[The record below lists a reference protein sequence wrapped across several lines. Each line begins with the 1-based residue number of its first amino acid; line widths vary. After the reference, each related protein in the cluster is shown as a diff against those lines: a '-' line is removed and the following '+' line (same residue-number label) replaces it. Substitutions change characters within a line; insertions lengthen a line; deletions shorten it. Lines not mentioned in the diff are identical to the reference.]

1 MDVTA
6 QVAVLFLVVL
16 VGTLCRR
23 LGYLTD
29 SVIHGITEIV
39 INVALPALTLY
50 NMQREFSQEVFAGF
64 LLTLAGTILT
74 ILVCILGG
82 WLLFK
87 NRPHAR
93 RAVLANLCG
102 FSNCGFMGYPIILA
116 IHPDWMIYAVAYNIG
131 YSLVSWTVGI
141 SVFGGRQAASLKR
154 ALLNPNIIASLV
166 GFALFCLRW
175 RWPDVLSDALSTVGG
190 LTTPLSM
197 LLIGPRICGIQPKD
211 LKDKDYALISALRN
225 VVLPLLVL
233 LDSETASPA
242 CSGEGCPLPADRH
255 AVGHAGGHA
264 GGTLRRGR
272 GLRFPR
278 GGALHA
284 GLHRH
289 DPADGPAALTACQ
302 GGS

>member
-74 ILVCILGG
+74 ILVSILGG

-175 RWPDVLSDALSTVGG
+175 RWPAVISDALNTVGG

-211 LKDKDYALISALRN
+211 LKDKDYAFISALRN
-225 VVLPLLVL
+225 VILPLLVL
-233 LDSETASPA
+233 LILK
-242 CSGEGCPLPADRH
+242 PLPLPVPVKGVLFLLTAMPL
-255 AVGHAGGHA
+255 
-264 GGTLRRGR
+264 GTLVAMQAE
-272 GLRFPR
+272 LY
-278 GGALHA
+278 GGDVVFASRAVALSTLVSI
-284 GLHRH
+284 GTIPLM
-289 DPADGPAALTACQ
+289 ALLL
-302 GGS
+302 

>member
-82 WLLFK
+82 WLLFE

-141 SVFGGRQAASLKR
+141 SVVGGRQAASLKR

-175 RWPDVLSDALSTVGG
+175 RWPAVISDALNTVGG

-211 LKDKDYALISALRN
+211 LKDKDYAFISALRN

-233 LDSETASPA
+233 LILK
-242 CSGEGCPLPADRH
+242 PLPLPVPVKGVLFLLTAMPL
-255 AVGHAGGHA
+255 
-264 GGTLRRGR
+264 GTLVAMQAE
-272 GLRFPR
+272 LY
-278 GGALHA
+278 GGDVVFASRAVALSTLVSI
-284 GLHRH
+284 GTIPLM
-289 DPADGPAALTACQ
+289 ALLL
-302 GGS
+302 